1 MTVGVGALHF
11 VPRTMPDHRHMVS
24 VEWPL
29 HLQSKFFFEEIT
41 VGHVRLN
48 LSARLISHGAMFFS
62 HNKTASAS
70 LSATKTISQTARIIT
85 DADRTENGS

>member
-11 VPRTMPDHRHMVS
+11 VPRTKPDYRHMVS

-29 HLQSKFFFEEIT
+29 HLQSKFFEEIT

-48 LSARLISHGAMFFS
+48 LSARFISHDAMFFS
-62 HNKTASAS
+62 HNKTTSAS
-70 LSATKTISQTARIIT
+70 LSATKTISRTARIIT